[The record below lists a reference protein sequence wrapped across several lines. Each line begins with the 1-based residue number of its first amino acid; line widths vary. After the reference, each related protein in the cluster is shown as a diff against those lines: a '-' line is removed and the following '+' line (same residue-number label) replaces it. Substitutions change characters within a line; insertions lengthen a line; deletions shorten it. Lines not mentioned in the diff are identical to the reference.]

1 MIAFSGF
8 DYSGKSTQIELL
20 KDGHEFHIVWS
31 RFGYTPSILY
41 FKALLKKILSAK
53 ADVKI
58 KAIST
63 SSSKE
68 YKSILDIW
76 FWSAFI
82 DYFFFGIY
90 LHYLNHKYKKLVLDR
105 YVLDALVDITIR
117 YGQNNWRCRAVKI
130 LYDLIFPKPDSYIY
144 LDIDLDTASTR
155 RRGKKDPYPVCDEEL
170 MEIKTI
176 YLLILSD
183 IFNDQVNI
191 IDASGEPHEVFKK
204 ITSII
209 NIA

>member
-90 LHYLNHKYKKLVLDR
+90 LHYLNHKYKKISFRSLCLGCFGR
-105 YVLDALVDITIR
+105 Y
-117 YGQNNWRCRAVKI
+117 Y
-130 LYDLIFPKPDSYIY
+130 Y
-144 LDIDLDTASTR
+144 
-155 RRGKKDPYPVCDEEL
+155 
-170 MEIKTI
+170 
-176 YLLILSD
+176 
-183 IFNDQVNI
+183 
-191 IDASGEPHEVFKK
+191 
-204 ITSII
+204 SIW
-209 NIA
+209 AK